1 MTILFHI
8 LKSKPDQ
15 TVYTIAPTSL
25 VFDAV
30 KLMAAK
36 NIGALVVLEDEKIVG
51 MITERDYA
59 RKIALLARSSTKTVV
74 RDIMTTSVMYVRPNQ
89 TSEECMALMTEHRL
103 RHFPVIDK
111 GKLVGLISIGELVGV
126 LGSAGSENVQ
136 GETQKKLDII
146 TNEVFIKSTEWGG
159 HLAAMASEE
168 MEDVYP
174 IPAKYPKGKYLL
186 VFDPLD
192 GSSNIDVNISVG
204 TIFSILRAPKGVA
217 NPSAAD
223 FLQSGTTQVCAGYAL
238 YGPATMLVITTG
250 HGVNGFTLDSDI
262 GEFMLTHPNMIIPAD
277 TVEFAI
283 NSSNERFWEKP
294 VQRYVEECVAG
305 KTGPRGINFNMRWV
319 ASMVAEVHRI
329 LTRGGV
335 FMYPK
340 DTKDAAKAGKLRLL
354 YEANPM
360 SFIVEQAGGISST
373 GYERIMDIKPSGL
386 HQRVPVILGSKNEIE
401 RIVRYH
407 KEA

>member
-1 MTILFHI
+1 M
-8 LKSKPDQ
+8 SK
-15 TVYTIAPTSL
+15 SL
-25 VFDAV
+25 VQFIIEEQRAIP
-30 KLMAAK
+30 AAT
-36 NIGALVVLEDEKIVG
+36 GDF
-51 MITERDYA
+51 T
-59 RKIALLARSSTKTVV
+59 
-74 RDIMTTSVMYVRPNQ
+74 
-89 TSEECMALMTEHRL
+89 
-103 RHFPVIDK
+103 
-111 GKLVGLISIGELVGV
+111 GLISDVIMACKQIAHDVNKGELIGV

-146 TNEVFIKSTEWGG
+146 TNEIFIKATEWGG

-168 MEDVYP
+168 MDDVYP
-174 IPAKYPKGKYLL
+174 IPAAYPKGKYLL

-204 TIFSILRAPKGVA
+204 TIFSILRAPKGIE

-223 FLQSGTTQVCAGYAL
+223 FLQPGTTQVCAGYAL

-250 HGVNGFTLDSDI
+250 HGVNGFTLDRDI
-262 GEFMLTHPNMIIPAD
+262 GEFMLTHPNMKITAD
-277 TVEFAI
+277 TLEFAI

-335 FMYPK
+335 FMYPR
-340 DTKDAAKAGKLRLL
+340 DTKDASKAGKLRLL

-360 SFIVEQAGGISST
+360 SFIVEQAGGVSST
-373 GYERIMDIKPSGL
+373 GYERIMDIKPTGL
-386 HQRVPVILGSKNEIE
+386 HQRVPVILGSKNEVE
-401 RIVRYH
+401 RIVSYH
-407 KEA
+407 KEG

>member
-1 MTILFHI
+1 MS
-8 LKSKPDQ
+8 KSLIQFIIEEQRAVPGASGNFTGLVSDIIMACKQ
-15 TVYTIAPTSL
+15 IAHD
-25 VFDAV
+25 VN
-30 KLMAAK
+30 K
-36 NIGALVVLEDEKIVG
+36 GALI
-51 MITERDYA
+51 
-59 RKIALLARSSTKTVV
+59 
-74 RDIMTTSVMYVRPNQ
+74 
-89 TSEECMALMTEHRL
+89 
-103 RHFPVIDK
+103 
-111 GKLVGLISIGELVGV
+111 GV

-168 MEDVYP
+168 MDDVYH
-174 IPAKYPKGKYLL
+174 IPAKYPKGKYLV

-204 TIFSILRAPKGVA
+204 TIFSILRAPNGIEH
-217 NPSAAD
+217 PSAAD
-223 FLQSGTTQVCAGYAL
+223 FLQQGTTQVCAGYAL

-250 HGVNGFTLDSDI
+250 HGVNGFTLDNDI
-262 GEFMLTHPNMIIPAD
+262 GEFMLTHPNMTIPAD

-283 NSSNERFWEKP
+283 NSSNERFWEPP
-294 VQRYVEECVAG
+294 VRRYVEECVAG

-340 DTKDAAKAGKLRLL
+340 DTKDATKAGKLRLL

-360 SFIVEQAGGISST
+360 SFIVEQAGGVSST
-373 GYERIMDIKPSGL
+373 GYERIMDIKPDDL
-386 HQRVPVILGSKNEIE
+386 HQRVPVILGSKNEVE
-401 RIVRYH
+401 RIVSYH
-407 KEA
+407 KQA

>member
-1 MTILFHI
+1 M
-8 LKSKPDQ
+8 SK
-15 TVYTIAPTSL
+15 SL
-25 VFDAV
+25 VQF
-30 KLMAAK
+30 
-36 NIGALVVLEDEKIVG
+36 II
-51 MITERDYA
+51 
-59 RKIALLARSSTKTVV
+59 
-74 RDIMTTSVMYVRPNQ
+74 
-89 TSEECMALMTEHRL
+89 EEQRAI
-103 RHFPVIDK
+103 P
-111 GKLVGLISIGELVGV
+111 GKASGDFTGLISDVIMACKQIAHDVNKGALIGV

-168 MEDVYP
+168 MDDVYA

-204 TIFSILRAPKGVA
+204 TIFSILRAPKGVE
-217 NPSAAD
+217 NPVAAD
-223 FLQSGTTQVCAGYAL
+223 FLQAGTTQVCAGYAL

-262 GEFMLTHPNMIIPAD
+262 GEFMLTHPNMTVPAD

-283 NSSNERFWEKP
+283 NASNERHWEKP
-294 VQRYVEECVAG
+294 VQRYVEECIAG
-305 KTGPRGINFNMRWV
+305 KPGPRGKNFNMRWI

-329 LTRGGV
+329 LVRGGV
-335 FMYPK
+335 FMYPRDDRDPGK
-340 DTKDAAKAGKLRLL
+340 VGKLRLL

-360 SFIVEQAGGISST
+360 SFIVEQAGGVSST

-386 HQRVPVILGSKNEIE
+386 HQRVPVILGSKNEVE
-401 RIVRYH
+401 RLVGYH
-407 KEA
+407 KG

>member
-1 MTILFHI
+1 M
-8 LKSKPDQ
+8 SK
-15 TVYTIAPTSL
+15 SL
-25 VFDAV
+25 VQF
-30 KLMAAK
+30 
-36 NIGALVVLEDEKIVG
+36 II
-51 MITERDYA
+51 
-59 RKIALLARSSTKTVV
+59 
-74 RDIMTTSVMYVRPNQ
+74 
-89 TSEECMALMTEHRL
+89 EEQRAIPGVSGNFT
-103 RHFPVIDK
+103 
-111 GKLVGLISIGELVGV
+111 GLISDIIIACKQIAHDVNKGELIGV
-126 LGSAGSENVQ
+126 LGSAASENVQ

-168 MEDVYP
+168 MDDVYP

-204 TIFSILRAPKGVA
+204 TIFSILRAPKDVA

-223 FLQSGTTQVCAGYAL
+223 FLQPGTTQVCAGYAL

-262 GEFMLTHPNMIIPAD
+262 GEFMLTHANMNIPAD

-294 VQRYVEECVAG
+294 VQRYVEECIAG
-305 KTGPRGINFNMRWV
+305 KTGSRGINFNMRWV

-335 FMYPK
+335 FLYPK
-340 DTKDAAKAGKLRLL
+340 DTKDPTKAGKLRLL

-360 SFIVEQAGGISST
+360 SFVVEQAGGMASS
-373 GYERIMDIKPSGL
+373 GYERIMDIKPSHL
-386 HQRVPVILGSKNEIE
+386 HQRVPVILGSKNEVA

>member
-1 MTILFHI
+1 M
-8 LKSKPDQ
+8 SK
-15 TVYTIAPTSL
+15 SL
-25 VFDAV
+25 VQFIIEEQRAIP
-30 KLMAAK
+30 AAT
-36 NIGALVVLEDEKIVG
+36 GDF
-51 MITERDYA
+51 T
-59 RKIALLARSSTKTVV
+59 
-74 RDIMTTSVMYVRPNQ
+74 
-89 TSEECMALMTEHRL
+89 
-103 RHFPVIDK
+103 
-111 GKLVGLISIGELVGV
+111 GLISDIIMACKQIAHDVNKGELIGV

-146 TNEVFIKSTEWGG
+146 TNEIFIKATEWGG

-168 MEDVYP
+168 MDDVYP
-174 IPAKYPKGKYLL
+174 IPAAYPKGKYLL

-204 TIFSILRAPKGVA
+204 TIFSILRAPKGIE

-223 FLQSGTTQVCAGYAL
+223 FLQPGTTQVCAGYAL

-250 HGVNGFTLDSDI
+250 HGVNGFTLDRDI
-262 GEFMLTHPNMIIPAD
+262 GEFMLTHPNMKITAD
-277 TVEFAI
+277 TLEFAI

-335 FMYPK
+335 FMYPR
-340 DTKDAAKAGKLRLL
+340 DTKDASKAGKLRLL

-360 SFIVEQAGGISST
+360 SFIVEQAGGMSST
-373 GYERIMDIKPSGL
+373 GYERIMEIKPSGL
-386 HQRVPVILGSKNEIE
+386 HQRVPVILGSKNEVE

-407 KEA
+407 KEG